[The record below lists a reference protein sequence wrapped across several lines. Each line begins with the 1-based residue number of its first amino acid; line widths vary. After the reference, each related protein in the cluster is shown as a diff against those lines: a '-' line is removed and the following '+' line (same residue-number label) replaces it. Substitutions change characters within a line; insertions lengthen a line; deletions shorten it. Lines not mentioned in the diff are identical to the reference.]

1 VRSGSVDTLT
11 LPTIS
16 TFVFSVFI
24 LIHLTSYYAVR
35 KASHIRKCILYE
47 IFQFI
52 LASCIV
58 LFWHLIQDYTPGAA
72 ALNRYSSPVPSIS
85 PSRLSHNNQQMNSA
99 KLSPKPGVVN
109 DGRFVAVM
117 LCHDFSIGKAIS
129 RNDLSNIFLHL
140 VKIPVRSFSPEY
152 SHYLAAQ
159 RFTTS
164 E

>member
-1 VRSGSVDTLT
+1 MRSGSVDTLT

-109 DGRFVAVM
+109 DGRLVAACFPGF
-117 LCHDFSIGKAIS
+117 LIGKAIS
-129 RNDLSNIFLHL
+129 RNDAAPRRNSKLKKSRLDNGKPGILTFLET
-140 VKIPVRSFSPEY
+140 VTVPVG
-152 SHYLAAQ
+152 
-159 RFTTS
+159 
-164 E
+164 